1 MSIDDRLPAEPAIGA
16 TDGHDGAPHPTRRG
30 FMKAVGVGGALVAGG
45 GALLPFLADGVSAQ
59 ASGGLDDDNQRFEL
73 AMTLEFAA
81 AQLYED
87 ALDSD
92 SLDDVV
98 TDRIRDFGPNHQV
111 HGDMIAETLT
121 ALSTDDT
128 YDVTKLEVPN
138 PKLYDTFRDRLE
150 SVSNQTAVLGVL
162 QELES
167 TLAATLHEFS
177 RSMADKTDAK
187 IMASVQMVDA
197 QQEVVLARMISRPLT
212 QYTPSVEP
220 TDGALDAE
228 AYL

>member
-16 TDGHDGAPHPTRRG
+16 TAGHDGAPQPTRRG
-30 FMKAVGVGGALVAGG
+30 FMKAVGLGGALVAGG

-59 ASGGLDDDNQRFEL
+59 ASDGLDDDNRRFEL

-81 AQLYED
+81 SQLYED
-87 ALDSD
+87 ALGSGT
-92 SLDDVV
+92 LDDVV

-111 HGDMIAETLT
+111 HGDTLAETLT
-121 ALSTDDT
+121 ALSTDES

-138 PKLYDTFRDRLE
+138 SKLYDAFRGRLE
-150 SVSNQTAVLGVL
+150 SGADQTAVLGVL
-162 QELES
+162 QELEA
-167 TLAATLHEFS
+167 TLAATLHEFA
-177 RSMADKTDAK
+177 RAMEDKTDSK
-187 IMASVQMVDA
+187 IMASIQMVDA
-197 QQEVVLARMISRPLT
+197 QQEVVLARLISRPLT

-220 TDGALDAE
+220 TDDALDAE